1 MLSILYNLLEILV
14 VLVPILLSV
23 AFMTVIERK
32 VMGSMQRRIGPNVVG
47 YRVLCFTF
55 TVKLLLTITGGLT
68 LIILF
73 NSLGFDPI
81 YCQDTGEPAN
91 NQTASS
97 GNYWNKGVFGVWA
110 ASFAYLVYK
119 GAQVKN
125 AKQAGSIGTLLVSST
140 VSASIMLDTNVNPA
154 GVQAKILRAHAK
166 AYPNDTQ
173 TGGFASGS
181 GSYPIPSPLEGSV
194 FDWLYSFFP
203 SYVQQQL
210 RIRVPSA
217 DFESLSTIDVLH
229 FQYNLI
235 VFILSFSVLI
245 LIYSF
250 ILAIVL
256 EYSVKNRES
265 IANKSLLL
273 SKLIPSENMQSVLLF
288 LLKGCGLISITTC
301 IFGLWFMYTH
311 PFVFELLNTPLLFCV
326 TKLYFWPTL
335 CYKIFDFIRRINF
348 ISMVDK

>member
-73 NSLGFDPI
+73 NYLGFDPI
-81 YCQDTGEPAN
+81 YCQDTGSPAN
-91 NQTASS
+91 NQTSTS
-97 GNYWNKGVFGVWA
+97 ETFWNKGVLGAWGL
-110 ASFAYLVYK
+110 SFAYLVYK

-125 AKQAGSIGTLLVSST
+125 AKQAGSIGAVLLSS
-140 VSASIMLDTNVNPA
+140 AAAANIMRDTNVNPA
-154 GVQAKILRAHAK
+154 GVQANINRAHAK
-166 AYPNDTQ
+166 AYPNYNQ
-173 TGGFASGS
+173 TVGSASGS
-181 GSYPIPSPLEGSV
+181 GSYPIPSPLEGSI

-203 SYVQQQL
+203 SYVQRQL
-210 RIRVPSA
+210 RSRVPSA

-235 VFILSFSVLI
+235 VFLLSFSVLI
-245 LIYSF
+245 IIYSF

-265 IANKSLLL
+265 IANKSVLL
-273 SKLIPSENMQSVLLF
+273 SKLIPSENMLSALLF
-288 LLKGCGLISITTC
+288 LLKGCVLISITTC

-326 TKLYFWPTL
+326 TKFLADAL
-335 CYKIFDFIRRINF
+335 L
-348 ISMVDK
+348 